1 MITSCQNM
9 VNRHRGDEGAMA
21 ERSARTGRRAS
32 LPGVIAVLV
41 VALLALFPPPLLA
54 PALERMSFLMFDN
67 FQRIE
72 PRGYQ
77 DAGVR
82 IVDIDEESIR
92 RLGQWPW
99 PRTDIARLTDAL
111 ASAGAAAIAYDVV
124 LSEPDRTSPPR
135 LAKRLVLDP
144 DARATL
150 SRLPDNDVVL
160 AHSFAR
166 APVVT
171 GFFLTHDAYGRTVQP
186 KAGFA
191 LSGNEP
197 TDLADFT
204 DAISPLPMLG
214 RAASGN
220 GFVSIGTD
228 SDAIVRRAPLIARNG
243 NAIVPS
249 LSLDALRV
257 AQGAGSVTIKTG
269 DGSGEIG
276 GGGEMV
282 SLKVGQFEVP
292 TTRSGDLW
300 MRYTA
305 PVRSRIIPA
314 WKILSGGLS
323 ADELRREAEGRII
336 FVGAGA
342 IGLRD
347 LVSTPLQDRELGVM
361 VHAQAAEQMI
371 LGDFLVRP
379 DWAPGLEIALLLILG
394 IGIAV
399 LLPKIG
405 ALKGALAGAS
415 AILLTGAGSWYA
427 YTAHHFLLDPTWPA
441 VAVAAA
447 YLVQTILTFYREER
461 QRAYIHH
468 AFDRYL
474 SPELVKR
481 IADDPAL
488 LELGGVERDMSVL
501 FADIRSF
508 SRISEKLAPSEVISF
523 LVRFLTPMTDLLLGH
538 KATID
543 KYIGDAILAFWN
555 APLDDPDHHRNAARA
570 ALDMQRRLVNLN
582 DEMMARGDGTWPG
595 EVKIGIGLN
604 SGPCCVGNI
613 GSERRLSY
621 SLIGDPVN
629 LASRLESLSKYY
641 GVPILMGDA
650 LARHLG
656 EFAIL
661 PIDRVRVVG
670 RDHAETVHVLLGDE
684 ALRASP
690 QFKTFEQAHQAMLAA
705 YFAQDWPKAGALND
719 LREQQAAGFGLTKLV
734 MLYRDRIAAFAADPP
749 PAGWDGVFEASSK

>member
-1 MITSCQNM
+1 MIES
-9 VNRHRGDEGAMA
+9 R
-21 ERSARTGRRAS
+21 ARTDRRAA
-32 LPGVIAVLV
+32 LPGVVAVLL
-41 VALLALFPPPLLA
+41 VALLALFPPPMLA
-54 PALERMSFLMFDN
+54 PALERMSFLLFDS

-72 PRGYQ
+72 PRPYE

-82 IVDIDEESIR
+82 VVDIDEETIR

-99 PRTDIARLTDAL
+99 PRTDIATLTDRL
-111 ASAGAAAIAYDVV
+111 ADAGAAAIAFDVV

-135 LAKRLVLDP
+135 LAKRLALDP
-144 DARATL
+144 AARATL
-150 SRLPDNDVVL
+150 AGLPDNDLLL
-160 AHSFAR
+160 ARSFAK

-171 GFFLTHDAYGRTVQP
+171 GFFLTHDAYRRTIRP

-191 LSGNEP
+191 LSGNAP
-197 TDLADFT
+197 TRLASFS
-204 DAISPLPMLG
+204 DAIPPLPALE
-214 RAASGN
+214 AAATGN
-220 GFVSIGTD
+220 GFVSIATD
-228 SDAIVRRAPLIARNG
+228 SDAIVRRAPLIALNG
-243 NAIVPS
+243 AAIVPS

-257 AQGAGSVTIKTG
+257 AQGAGSVIVKTN

-276 GGGEMV
+276 GGGDMV

-292 TTRSGDLW
+292 TTPSGDLW

-305 PVRSRIIPA
+305 PVPTRVIPA
-314 WKILSGGLS
+314 WKILSG
-323 ADELRREAEGRII
+323 ELANQELIDAVNGRII

-371 LGDFLVRP
+371 LGHFLVRP
-379 DWAPGLEIALLLILG
+379 DWAPGLEIALSLLLG

-405 ALKGALAGAS
+405 ALKGALVGGG

-441 VAVAAA
+441 MAVAAA

-508 SRISEKLAPSEVISF
+508 SRISEKLAPNEVITF
-523 LVRFLTPMTDLLLGH
+523 LVRFLTPMTDLLLGY

-543 KYIGDAILAFWN
+543 KYIGDAVLAFWN
-555 APLDDPDHHRNAARA
+555 APLDDPDHHTNAARA
-570 ALDMQRRLVNLN
+570 ALAMQVRLAALN
-582 DEMMARGDGTWPG
+582 DEMIGRGDGTWPG
-595 EVKIGIGLN
+595 EVKIGIGVN

-613 GSERRLSY
+613 GSQRRLAY

-629 LASRLESLSKYY
+629 LASRLEGLSKYY
-641 GVPILMGDA
+641 GVSILMGDN
-650 LARHLG
+650 LARNLKD
-656 EFAIL
+656 FAIL

-670 RDHAETVHVLLGDE
+670 RDAAETVHVLLGDE
-684 ALRASP
+684 DVHASP
-690 QFKTFEQAHQAMLAA
+690 GFSTFAKAHLAVLDA
-705 YFAQDWPKAGALND
+705 YFAQNWATAAELND
-719 LREQQAAGFGLTKLV
+719 LNEQQAAGFGMTKLN
-734 MLYRDRIAAFAADPP
+734 MLYRDRIAAFAASPP
-749 PAGWDGVFEASSK
+749 PPGWDGVFEASSK

>member
-1 MITSCQNM
+1 M
-9 VNRHRGDEGAMA
+9 V
-21 ERSARTGRRAS
+21 ERSARTDRRAS
-32 LPGVIAVLV
+32 LPGVIAVLL
-41 VALLALFPPPLLA
+41 VALLALFPPPFLA
-54 PALERMSFLMFDN
+54 PALQRMSFAMFDG
-67 FQRIE
+67 FQRFE
-72 PRGYQ
+72 PRPYE

-82 IVDIDEESIR
+82 VVDIDEETIR

-99 PRTDIARLTDAL
+99 PRTDLATLTDKL
-111 ASAGAAAIAYDVV
+111 AQAGAAAIAFDVV
-124 LSEPDRTSPPR
+124 LSEPDRTSPPT
-135 LAKRLVLDP
+135 LAKRLTLDAE
-144 DARATL
+144 ARATL
-150 SRLPDNDVVL
+150 ERLPDNDQLL
-160 AHSFAR
+160 AKSFAS

-171 GFFLTHDAYGRTVQP
+171 GFFLTHDPYRRTVTP

-197 TDLADFT
+197 TRLAQFS
-204 DAISPLPMLG
+204 DAIPPLPALG
-214 RAASGN
+214 AAALGN
-220 GFVSIGTD
+220 GFVSIATD

-243 NAIVPS
+243 SVIVPS

-257 AQGAGSVTIKTG
+257 AQGAGSVIVKTG

-276 GGGEMV
+276 GSGDVV

-305 PVRSRIIPA
+305 PVPGRVIPA
-314 WKILSGGLS
+314 WKILTGALS
-323 ADELRREAEGRII
+323 PEQLRREVEGRIL

-371 LGDFLVRP
+371 LGHFLVRP

-394 IGIAV
+394 IGLAV

-405 ALKGALAGAS
+405 ALKGAIVGAS

-441 VAVAAA
+441 LSVATA

-474 SPELVKR
+474 SPELVRR

-508 SRISEKLAPSEVISF
+508 SRISEKLAPNEVISF
-523 LVRFLTPMTDLLLGH
+523 LVRFLTPMTDLLLGY

-555 APLDDPDHHRNAARA
+555 APLDDPDHHINAARA
-570 ALDMQRRLVNLN
+570 ALAMQQRLTALN
-582 DEMMARGDGTWPG
+582 QEMIGRGDGTWPG

-629 LASRLESLSKYY
+629 VASRLESLSKYY
-641 GVPILMGDA
+641 GVSILMGNG
-650 LARHLG
+650 LAKHLG
-656 EFAIL
+656 GFATL

-670 RDHAETVHVLLGDE
+670 RDAAETVHVLLGDE
-684 ALRASP
+684 TVRGSSEFQAFAKNHRAALD
-690 QFKTFEQAHQAMLAA
+690 A
-705 YFAQDWPKAGALND
+705 YFAQDWATAAELND
-719 LREQQAAGFGLTKLV
+719 LNEQLAAGFGMTKLV
-734 MLYRDRIAAFAADPP
+734 MLYRERIADFAASPP
-749 PAGWDGVFEASSK
+749 PTGWDGVFAASSK

>member
-1 MITSCQNM
+1 
-9 VNRHRGDEGAMA
+9 MA
-21 ERSARTGRRAS
+21 EGTTRIGRRAS
-32 LPGVIAVLV
+32 LPGVVAVLL

-54 PALERMSFLMFDN
+54 PALERMSFLLFDN

-72 PRGYQ
+72 PRPYE

-82 IVDIDEESIR
+82 VVDIDEETIR
-92 RLGQWPW
+92 LLGQWPW
-99 PRTDIARLTDAL
+99 PRTDIALLTDRLTE
-111 ASAGAAAIAYDVV
+111 AGAAAIAYDIV

-135 LAKRLVLDP
+135 LAKRLALDP
-144 DARATL
+144 AARATL
-150 SRLPDNDVVL
+150 ARLPDNDVVL
-160 AHSFAR
+160 AESFAK
-166 APVVT
+166 APVIT
-171 GFFLTHDAYGRTVQP
+171 GFFLTHDAYKRTVKP

-191 LSGNEP
+191 LSGTEP
-197 TDLADFT
+197 TRLASFS
-204 DAISPLPMLG
+204 DAVPPLPG
-214 RAASGN
+214 IEAAASGN
-220 GFVSIGTD
+220 GFVSIPTD

-243 NAIVPS
+243 AAIVPS

-257 AQGAGSVTIKTG
+257 AQGAGAVIVKTG

-276 GGGEMV
+276 GGGDMV

-305 PVRSRIIPA
+305 PVPGRTIPA
-314 WKILSGGLS
+314 WKILSGALGP
-323 ADELRREAEGRII
+323 EQLRGEVEGRII

-371 LGDFLVRP
+371 LGHFLVRP
-379 DWAPGLEIALLLILG
+379 DWAPGLEIALLLVLG

-405 ALKGALAGAS
+405 ALKGALVGAGAI
-415 AILLTGAGSWYA
+415 ALTGAGSWYA
-427 YTAHHFLLDPTWPA
+427 YSAHNFLLDPTWPA
-441 VAVAAA
+441 MGVATA

-501 FADIRSF
+501 FADIRGF
-508 SRISEKLAPSEVISF
+508 SRIAEKLAPSEVIGF
-523 LVRFLTPMTDLLLGH
+523 MVKFLTPMTDLLLGY

-555 APLDDPDHHRNAARA
+555 APLDDPDHHVNAARA
-570 ALDMQRRLVNLN
+570 ALAMQQRLADLN
-582 DEMMARGDGTWPG
+582 AEMIARGDGTWPG

-641 GVPILMGDA
+641 GVPILMGDN
-650 LARHLG
+650 LAQHLSG
-656 EFAIL
+656 FAVL
-661 PIDRVRVVG
+661 PVDRVRVVG
-670 RDHAETVHVLLGDE
+670 RAKGETVHVLLGDE
-684 ALRASP
+684 TMRDSAEFAS
-690 QFKTFEQAHQAMLAA
+690 FAAAHRAMLDA
-705 YFAQDWPKAGALND
+705 YFGQDWDQAAEINN
-719 LREQQAAGFGLTKLV
+719 RNEQQATRFGLAKLV
-734 MLYRDRIAAFAADPP
+734 MLYRDRIITFAENPP
-749 PAGWDGVFEASSK
+749 PDGWDGVYEPSSK

>member
-1 MITSCQNM
+1 M
-9 VNRHRGDEGAMA
+9 VEGT
-21 ERSARTGRRAS
+21 ARTGRRAS
-32 LPGVIAVLV
+32 LPGVIAVLL

-54 PALERMSFLMFDN
+54 PALERMSFLLFDN
-67 FQRIE
+67 FQRAE
-72 PRGYQ
+72 PRPYE

-82 IVDIDEESIR
+82 VVDIDEETIR

-99 PRTDIARLTDAL
+99 PRTDIALLTDRLTE
-111 ASAGAAAIAYDVV
+111 AGAAAIAYDIV

-135 LAKRLVLDP
+135 LAKRLALDP
-144 DARATL
+144 AARATL
-150 SRLPDNDVVL
+150 AGLPDNDVLL
-160 AHSFAR
+160 AESFAK

-171 GFFLTHDAYGRTVQP
+171 GFFLTHDAYRRTVQP

-191 LSGNEP
+191 LSGTEP
-197 TDLADFT
+197 TRLASFS
-204 DAISPLPMLG
+204 DAIAPLPGLE
-214 RAASGN
+214 AAARGN
-220 GFVSIGTD
+220 GFVSIATD

-243 NAIVPS
+243 AAIVPS
-249 LSLDALRV
+249 LSLEALRV
-257 AQGAGSVTIKTG
+257 AHGAGAVIIKTG

-276 GGGEMV
+276 GGGDVV
-282 SLKVGQFEVP
+282 SIKVGQFEVP

-305 PVRSRIIPA
+305 PVPGRTIPA
-314 WKILSGGLS
+314 WRILSGALGP
-323 ADELRREAEGRII
+323 EQLRSEVEGRII

-347 LVSTPLQDRELGVM
+347 LVSTPLRDRELGVM

-371 LGDFLVRP
+371 LGHFLVRP
-379 DWAPGLEIALLLILG
+379 DWAPGLEIALMLALG

-405 ALKGALAGAS
+405 ALKGAVVGAGA
-415 AILLTGAGSWYA
+415 IGLTGAGSWYA

-441 VAVAAA
+441 MGVATV

-488 LELGGVERDMSVL
+488 LELGGVEREMSVL
-501 FADIRSF
+501 FADIRGF
-508 SRISEKLAPSEVISF
+508 SRIAEKLAPSEVIAF
-523 LVRFLTPMTDLLLGH
+523 MVKFLTPMTDLLLGY

-543 KYIGDAILAFWN
+543 KYIGDAVLAFWN
-555 APLDDPDHHRNAARA
+555 APLDDPDHHVNAARA
-570 ALDMQRRLVNLN
+570 ALAMQVRLSELN
-582 DEMMARGDGTWPG
+582 TEMIARGDGTWPG

-629 LASRLESLSKYY
+629 LASRLESLSKFY
-641 GVPILMGDA
+641 GVPILMGDN
-650 LARHLG
+650 LAQHLG
-656 EFAIL
+656 DFAVL

-670 RDHAETVHVLLGDE
+670 RAKSETVHVLLGDE
-684 ALRASP
+684 TVRKSPEFAALAA
-690 QFKTFEQAHQAMLAA
+690 AHLAMLEA
-705 YFAQDWPKAGALND
+705 YFGQKWDKAAEIND
-719 LREQQAAGFGLTKLV
+719 RNEQQATGFGLAKLV
-734 MLYRDRIAAFAADPP
+734 MLYRDRIIAFAATPP
-749 PAGWDGVFEASSK
+749 PDGWDGVYEASSK

>member
-1 MITSCQNM
+1 
-9 VNRHRGDEGAMA
+9 MA
-21 ERSARTGRRAS
+21 ESRARSSRRAS
-32 LPGVIAVLV
+32 LPGVIAVLLV
-41 VALLALFPPPLLA
+41 VLLALFPPPLLA

-67 FQRIE
+67 FQRAE
-72 PRGYQ
+72 PRPYQ

-82 IVDIDEESIR
+82 VVDIDEETIR

-99 PRTDIARLTDAL
+99 PRTDIALLTDRLAEAG
-111 ASAGAAAIAYDVV
+111 ASAIAFDIV

-135 LAKRLVLDP
+135 LAKRLALDP
-144 DARATL
+144 TARAAL
-150 SRLPDNDVVL
+150 AALPDNDAVL
-160 AHSFAR
+160 ATSFAN

-171 GFFLTHDAYGRTVQP
+171 GFFLTHDPYRRTVTP

-191 LSGNEP
+191 LSGTEP
-197 TDLADFT
+197 TRLARFDN
-204 DAISPLPMLG
+204 AIAPLPVLEA
-214 RAASGN
+214 AASGN
-220 GFVSIGTD
+220 GFVSIATD

-243 NAIVPS
+243 RGIVPS

-257 AQGAGSVTIKTG
+257 AQGAGSVIVKTG

-276 GGGEMV
+276 GGGDVV

-305 PVRSRIIPA
+305 AVPARSIPA
-314 WKILSGGLS
+314 WTILSGALGP
-323 ADELRREAEGRII
+323 DQLRQQVEGRII

-347 LVSTPLQDRELGVM
+347 LVSTPLQERDLGVM

-371 LGDFLVRP
+371 LGQFLVRP
-379 DWAPGLEIALLLILG
+379 DWAPGLEIALLLLLG

-399 LLPKIG
+399 LLPRIG
-405 ALKGALAGAS
+405 ALKGALVGAA
-415 AILLTGAGSWYA
+415 AIGLTGAGSWYA
-427 YTAHHFLLDPTWPA
+427 YTAHNFLLDPTWPA
-441 VAVAAA
+441 FAVATA

-488 LELGGVERDMSVL
+488 LELGGTERDMSVL
-501 FADIRSF
+501 FADIRGF
-508 SRISEKLAPSEVISF
+508 SRIAEKLAPSEVIGF
-523 LVRFLTPMTDLLLGH
+523 MVKFLTPMTDLLLEY

-543 KYIGDAILAFWN
+543 KYIGDAVLAFWN
-555 APLDDPDHHRNAARA
+555 APLDDPDHHVNAARA
-570 ALDMQRRLVNLN
+570 ALAMQQRLADLN
-582 DEMMARGDGTWPG
+582 AEMIARGDGTWPG
-595 EVKIGIGLN
+595 EIKIGIGLN

-641 GVPILMGDA
+641 GVPILMGDN
-650 LARHLG
+650 LAQHLG
-656 EFAIL
+656 AFATIAV
-661 PIDRVRVVG
+661 DRVRVVG
-670 RDHAETVHVLLGDE
+670 RDRAETVHVLLGDE
-684 ALRASP
+684 TVRASA
-690 QFKTFEQAHQAMLAA
+690 QFAAFATAHEAMLDA
-705 YFAQDWPKAGALND
+705 YFGQDWATAGELND
-719 LREQQAAGFGLTKLV
+719 RNEQQAAKFGLTRLV
-734 MLYRDRIAAFAADPP
+734 MLYRDRIAAFAAAP
-749 PAGWDGVFEASSK
+749 PAIGWDGVYEAAAK

>member
-1 MITSCQNM
+1 MS
-9 VNRHRGDEGAMA
+9 EGT
-21 ERSARTGRRAS
+21 ARTGRRAS
-32 LPGVIAVLV
+32 LPGVVAVLL
-41 VALLALFPPPLLA
+41 VALLALFPPPLVA
-54 PALERMSFLMFDN
+54 PALERMSFLLFDN
-67 FQRIE
+67 FQRAE
-72 PRGYQ
+72 PRPYE

-82 IVDIDEESIR
+82 VVDIDEETIR

-99 PRTDIARLTDAL
+99 PRTDIALLTDRL
-111 ASAGAAAIAYDVV
+111 AEAGASAIAYDIV

-135 LAKRLVLDP
+135 LAKRLALDP
-144 DARATL
+144 AARAAL
-150 SRLPDNDVVL
+150 ARLPDNDVVL
-160 AHSFAR
+160 AQSFAK

-171 GFFLTHDAYGRTVQP
+171 GFFLTHERYNRTVQP

-191 LSGNEP
+191 LSGTEP
-197 TDLADFT
+197 SRLASFS
-204 DAISPLPMLG
+204 DAIAPLPALES
-214 RAASGN
+214 AASGN
-220 GFVSIGTD
+220 GFVSIATD

-243 NAIVPS
+243 AVIVPS

-257 AQGAGSVTIKTG
+257 AQGAGAVIVKTG

-276 GGGEMV
+276 GGGDMV

-305 PVRSRIIPA
+305 PVPGRTIPA
-314 WKILSGGLS
+314 WKILSGAIGP
-323 ADELRREAEGRII
+323 EQLRREVEGRII

-347 LVSTPLQDRELGVM
+347 LVSTPLQDRDLGVM

-371 LGDFLVRP
+371 LGHFLVRP
-379 DWAPGLEIALLLILG
+379 DWAPGLEIALLLVLG

-405 ALKGALAGAS
+405 ALKGALVGAGAI
-415 AILLTGAGSWYA
+415 ALTGAGSWYA

-441 VAVAAA
+441 MGVATA

-488 LELGGVERDMSVL
+488 LELGGTERDMSVL
-501 FADIRSF
+501 FADIRGF
-508 SRISEKLAPSEVISF
+508 SRLAEKMVPSEVIGF
-523 LVRFLTPMTDLLLGH
+523 MVKFLTPMTDLLLGY

-555 APLDDPDHHRNAARA
+555 APLDDPDHHINAARA
-570 ALDMQRRLVNLN
+570 ALTMQKRLAELN
-582 DEMMARGDGTWPG
+582 AEMIARGDGTWPG

-641 GVPILMGDA
+641 GVPILMGDN
-650 LARHLG
+650 LAQHLG
-656 EFAIL
+656 GFAQL
-661 PIDRVRVVG
+661 PVDRVRVVG
-670 RDHAETVHVLLGDE
+670 RDHAEAVHVLLGDE
-684 ALRASP
+684 AVLTAP
-690 QFKTFEQAHQAMLAA
+690 EFIAFAGAHRAMLEA
-705 YFAQDWPKAGALND
+705 YFAQDWALAATRND
-719 LREQQAAGFGLTKLV
+719 GNETAAAAFGLTKLV
-734 MLYRDRIAAFAADPP
+734 MLYRDRIAAFAVNPP
-749 PAGWDGVFEASSK
+749 PGDWDGVYEAAAK

>member
-1 MITSCQNM
+1 MS
-9 VNRHRGDEGAMA
+9 EGT
-21 ERSARTGRRAS
+21 ARTGRRVS
-32 LPGVIAVLV
+32 LPGVIAVLL
-41 VALLALFPPPLLA
+41 VALLALFPPPVLT
-54 PALERMSFLMFDN
+54 PALERMSFLLFDN
-67 FQRIE
+67 FQRVE
-72 PRGYQ
+72 PRPYE

-82 IVDIDEESIR
+82 VVDIDEETIR

-99 PRTDIARLTDAL
+99 PRTDIALLTDRL
-111 ASAGAAAIAYDVV
+111 AEAGAAAIAYDIV

-135 LAKRLVLDP
+135 LAKRLALDP
-144 DARATL
+144 AARATL
-150 SRLPDNDVVL
+150 AGLPDNDVVL
-160 AHSFAR
+160 ATSFAK
-166 APVVT
+166 APVIT
-171 GFFLTHDAYGRTVQP
+171 GFFLTHDSYKRTVTP

-191 LSGNEP
+191 LSGTEP
-197 TDLADFT
+197 SRLASFGN
-204 DAISPLPMLG
+204 AVPPLPALES
-214 RAASGN
+214 AASGN
-220 GFVSIGTD
+220 GFVSIATD

-243 NAIVPS
+243 AGIVPS

-257 AQGAGSVTIKTG
+257 AQGAGAVIVKTG

-276 GGGEMV
+276 GGGDVV

-305 PVRSRIIPA
+305 PVPGRTIPA
-314 WKILSGGLS
+314 WKILSGAIGP
-323 ADELRREAEGRII
+323 EQLRGEVEGRII

-371 LGDFLVRP
+371 LGHFLVRP
-379 DWAPGLEIALLLILG
+379 DWAPGLEIALLLVLG

-405 ALKGALAGAS
+405 ALKGALVGAG

-427 YTAHHFLLDPTWPA
+427 YSAHNFLLDPTWPA
-441 VAVAAA
+441 MGVATA

-501 FADIRSF
+501 FADIRGF
-508 SRISEKLAPSEVISF
+508 SRIAEKLAPSEVIGF
-523 LVRFLTPMTDLLLGH
+523 MVKFLTPMTDLLLGH

-555 APLDDPDHHRNAARA
+555 APLDDPDHHVNAARA
-570 ALDMQRRLVNLN
+570 ALAMQQRLADLN
-582 DEMMARGDGTWPG
+582 AEMIARGDGTWPG

-641 GVPILMGDA
+641 GVPILMGDN
-650 LARHLG
+650 LAQHLSG
-656 EFAIL
+656 FAVL
-661 PIDRVRVVG
+661 PVDRVRVVG
-670 RDHAETVHVLLGDE
+670 RATGETVHVLLGDE
-684 ALRASP
+684 TVRDSPEVVAFGKAHRAMLDAY
-690 QFKTFEQAHQAMLAA
+690 FEQDWTKAA
-705 YFAQDWPKAGALND
+705 EIND
-719 LREQQAAGFGLTKLV
+719 RNEQQATEFGLGKLV
-734 MLYRDRIAAFAADPP
+734 MLYRDRIIAFAKDPP
-749 PAGWDGVFEASSK
+749 PGDWDGVYEPSSK

>member
-1 MITSCQNM
+1 M
-9 VNRHRGDEGAMA
+9 V
-21 ERSARTGRRAS
+21 ERTARIGRRAS
-32 LPGVIAVLV
+32 LPGVIAVLL

-54 PALERMSFLMFDN
+54 PALERMSFLLFDN
-67 FQRIE
+67 FQRVE
-72 PRGYQ
+72 PRPYE

-82 IVDIDEESIR
+82 VVDIDEETIR

-99 PRTDIARLTDAL
+99 PRTDIAVMTDRLAE
-111 ASAGAAAIAYDVV
+111 AGAAAIAYDIV

-135 LAKRLVLDP
+135 LAKRLALDP
-144 DARATL
+144 AARATL
-150 SRLPDNDVVL
+150 ARLPDNDVIL
-160 AHSFAR
+160 AQSFAR
-166 APVVT
+166 APVVI
-171 GFFLTHDAYGRTVQP
+171 GFFLTHDAYRRTVEP

-191 LSGNEP
+191 LSGTEP
-197 TDLADFT
+197 DRLASFS
-204 DAISPLPMLG
+204 DAIAPLPGL
-214 RAASGN
+214 AAAARGN
-220 GFVSIGTD
+220 GFVSIPTD

-243 NAIVPS
+243 AILLPS
-249 LSLDALRV
+249 LSLEALRL
-257 AQGAGSVTIKTG
+257 AQGAGAVIVKTG

-276 GGGEMV
+276 GGGDMV

-292 TTRSGDLW
+292 TTRTGDLW

-305 PVRSRIIPA
+305 PVPERTIPA
-314 WKILSGGLS
+314 WKILSGAIG
-323 ADELRREAEGRII
+323 ADRLRSEVEGRIV

-371 LGDFLVRP
+371 LGHFLVRP
-379 DWAPGLEIALLLILG
+379 DWAPGLEVALLLALG
-394 IGIAV
+394 IGISV

-405 ALKGALAGAS
+405 ALKGVVAGTG

-427 YTAHHFLLDPTWPA
+427 YSAHHFLLDPTWPA
-441 VAVAAA
+441 MGVVTA
-447 YLVQTILTFYREER
+447 YLVQTTLTFYREER

-508 SRISEKLAPSEVISF
+508 SRIAEKLAPSEVIAF
-523 LVRFLTPMTDLLLGH
+523 LVKFLTPMTDLLLGT

-543 KYIGDAILAFWN
+543 KYIGDAVLAFWN
-555 APLDDPDHHRNAARA
+555 APLDDPDHHVNAARA
-570 ALDMQRRLVNLN
+570 ALAMQRRLAELN
-582 DEMMARGDGTWPG
+582 AEMISLGDGTWPG

-641 GVPILMGDA
+641 GVPILMGDN
-650 LARHLG
+650 LAQHLG
-656 EFAIL
+656 EFAVL
-661 PIDRVRVVG
+661 PVDRVRVVG
-670 RDHAETVHVLLGDE
+670 RAKGETVHVLLGDDAVRE
-684 ALRASP
+684 APDFVAFSG
-690 QFKTFEQAHQAMLAA
+690 AHRAMLDA
-705 YFAQDWPKAGALND
+705 YFAQSWARAAEIND
-719 LREQQAAGFGLTKLV
+719 RNEQQATTFGLAKLV
-734 MLYRDRIAAFAADPP
+734 MLYRDRIIAFAAKPP
-749 PAGWDGVFEASSK
+749 PADWDGVFDASSK

>member
-1 MITSCQNM
+1 M
-9 VNRHRGDEGAMA
+9 V
-21 ERSARTGRRAS
+21 ERSARNDRRAA
-32 LPGVIAVLV
+32 LPGIVAVVL

-72 PRGYQ
+72 PRPYE

-82 IVDIDEESIR
+82 VVDIDEETIR

-99 PRTDIARLTDAL
+99 PRTDIAALTDRLTD
-111 ASAGAAAIAYDVV
+111 AGAAAIAFDVV

-135 LAKRLVLDP
+135 LAKRLALDP
-144 DARATL
+144 EARATL
-150 SRLPDNDVVL
+150 ARLPDNDVVL
-160 AHSFAR
+160 AGSFAR
-166 APVVT
+166 APVIT
-171 GFFLTHDAYGRTVQP
+171 GFFLTHDSYRRTVQP

-197 TDLADFT
+197 THLAAFS
-204 DAISPLPMLG
+204 DAILPLPGLE
-214 RAASGN
+214 AAARGN
-220 GFVSIGTD
+220 GFVSIATD

-243 NAIVPS
+243 ATIVPS

-257 AQGAGSVTIKTG
+257 AQGAGSVIVKTG

-276 GGGEMV
+276 GAGDVV

-300 MRYTA
+300 IRYTA
-305 PVRSRIIPA
+305 PVPARIIPA
-314 WKILSGGLS
+314 WKILTGALNP
-323 ADELRREAEGRII
+323 DQLRGEVEGRII

-371 LGDFLVRP
+371 LGHFLVRP
-379 DWAPGLEIALLLILG
+379 DWAPGLEVALSLILG

-399 LLPKIG
+399 LLPRIG
-405 ALKGALAGAS
+405 ALKGAVVGAS
-415 AILLTGAGSWYA
+415 AIALTGAGSWYA
-427 YTAHHFLLDPTWPA
+427 YSEHQFLLDPTWPA
-441 VAVAAA
+441 MAVATA

-481 IADDPAL
+481 IANDPAL

-508 SRISEKLAPSEVISF
+508 SRISEKLAPNEVIAF
-523 LVRFLTPMTDLLLGH
+523 LVRFLTPMTDLLLGF

-555 APLDDPDHHRNAARA
+555 APLDDPDHHVNAARA
-570 ALDMQRRLVNLN
+570 ALAMQQRLAALNL
-582 DEMMARGDGTWPG
+582 EMMARGDGTWPG

-629 LASRLESLSKYY
+629 LASRLEGLSKYY
-641 GVPILMGDA
+641 GVSILVGDR

-656 EFAIL
+656 EFAL
-661 PIDRVRVVG
+661 LAIDRVRVVG
-670 RDHAETVHVLLGDE
+670 RDGAETVHVLLGDE
-684 ALRASP
+684 SVRATP
-690 QFKTFEQAHQAMLAA
+690 AFTAFAAAHGQAIDA
-705 YFAQDWPKAGALND
+705 YFAQDWGRAAELND
-719 LREQQAAGFGLTKLV
+719 SNEQQAAQFGMTKLV

-749 PAGWDGVFEASSK
+749 PAEWDGVFEAGSK

>member
-1 MITSCQNM
+1 M
-9 VNRHRGDEGAMA
+9 VEGT
-21 ERSARTGRRAS
+21 ARTGRRAS
-32 LPGVIAVLV
+32 LPGVVAVLLV
-41 VALLALFPPPLLA
+41 TLLALFPPPILA
-54 PALERMSFLMFDN
+54 PALERMSFLFFDN

-72 PRGYQ
+72 PRPYE

-82 IVDIDEESIR
+82 VVDIDEETIR

-99 PRTDIARLTDAL
+99 PRTDIALLTDRL
-111 ASAGAAAIAYDVV
+111 AEAGAAAIAYDIV

-135 LAKRLVLDP
+135 LAKRLALDP
-144 DARATL
+144 AARAML
-150 SRLPDNDVVL
+150 ARLPDNDVVL
-160 AHSFAR
+160 AESFAK

-191 LSGNEP
+191 LSGTEP
-197 TDLADFT
+197 TRLASFGN
-204 DAISPLPMLG
+204 AITPLPG
-214 RAASGN
+214 IEAAARGN
-220 GFVSIGTD
+220 GFVSIATD

-243 NAIVPS
+243 AAMVPS

-257 AQGAGSVTIKTG
+257 AQGAGAVIVKTG

-276 GGGEMV
+276 GGGEVV
-282 SLKVGQFEVP
+282 SVKVGQFEVP
-292 TTRSGDLW
+292 TTRSGELW

-305 PVRSRIIPA
+305 PVPGRTIPA
-314 WKILSGGLS
+314 WKILAGAIGP
-323 ADELRREAEGRII
+323 EQLRAEVEGRVI

-371 LGDFLVRP
+371 LGHFLVRP
-379 DWAPGLEIALLLILG
+379 DWAPGLEIALLLALG

-399 LLPKIG
+399 LLPQIG
-405 ALKGALAGAS
+405 ALKGAVVGAGA
-415 AILLTGAGSWYA
+415 IGLTGAGSWYA

-441 VAVAAA
+441 MGVATA

-488 LELGGVERDMSVL
+488 LDLGGVERDMSVL
-501 FADIRSF
+501 FADIRGF
-508 SRISEKLAPSEVISF
+508 SRIAEKLAPSEVIGF
-523 LVRFLTPMTDLLLGH
+523 MVKFLTPMTDLLLGYN
-538 KATID
+538 ATID
-543 KYIGDAILAFWN
+543 KYIGDAVLAFWN
-555 APLDDPDHHRNAARA
+555 APLDDPDHHVNAARA
-570 ALDMQRRLVNLN
+570 ALAMQQRLADLN
-582 DEMMARGDGTWPG
+582 AEMISRGDGTWPG
-595 EVKIGIGLN
+595 EVKIGVGLN
-604 SGPCCVGNI
+604 SGLCCVGNI

-641 GVPILMGDA
+641 GVPILIGDN
-650 LARHLG
+650 LAQHLSG
-656 EFAIL
+656 FAVL

-670 RDHAETVHVLLGDE
+670 RAKGETVHVLLGDE
-684 ALRASP
+684 TLCA
-690 QFKTFEQAHQAMLAA
+690 TNEFEAFAAAHRLMLDA
-705 YFAQDWPKAGALND
+705 YFGHLWDKAAELND
-719 LREQQAAGFGLTKLV
+719 RNEQVATRFGLAKLV
-734 MLYRDRIAAFAADPP
+734 MLYRDRIIAFAATPP
-749 PAGWDGVFEASSK
+749 PEGWDGVFEPSSK

>member
-1 MITSCQNM
+1 M
-9 VNRHRGDEGAMA
+9 VEGTG
-21 ERSARTGRRAS
+21 RTGRRAS
-32 LPGVIAVLV
+32 LPGVIAVLL

-54 PALERMSFLMFDN
+54 PALERMSFLLFDN
-67 FQRIE
+67 FQRAE
-72 PRGYQ
+72 PRPYE

-82 IVDIDEESIR
+82 VVDIDEETIR

-99 PRTDIARLTDAL
+99 PRTDIALLTDRLTE
-111 ASAGAAAIAYDVV
+111 AGAAAIAYDIV

-135 LAKRLVLDP
+135 LAKRLALDP
-144 DARATL
+144 AARATL
-150 SRLPDNDVVL
+150 AGLPDNDVLL
-160 AHSFAR
+160 AESFAK
-166 APVVT
+166 APVIT
-171 GFFLTHDAYGRTVQP
+171 GFFLTHDAYRRTVQP

-191 LSGNEP
+191 LSGTEP
-197 TDLADFT
+197 TRLASFS
-204 DAISPLPMLG
+204 DAIAPLPGLE
-214 RAASGN
+214 AAARGN
-220 GFVSIGTD
+220 GFVSIATD

-243 NAIVPS
+243 AAIVPS
-249 LSLDALRV
+249 LSLEALRV
-257 AQGAGSVTIKTG
+257 AQGAGAVIIKTG

-276 GGGEMV
+276 GGGDVV
-282 SLKVGQFEVP
+282 SIKVGQFEVP

-305 PVRSRIIPA
+305 PVPGRTIPA
-314 WKILSGGLS
+314 WRILSGALGP
-323 ADELRREAEGRII
+323 EQLRREVEGRII

-371 LGDFLVRP
+371 LGHFLVRP
-379 DWAPGLEIALLLILG
+379 DWAPGLEIALLLALG

-405 ALKGALAGAS
+405 ALKGAVVGAGA
-415 AILLTGAGSWYA
+415 IGLTGAGSWYA

-441 VAVAAA
+441 MGVATV

-501 FADIRSF
+501 FADIRGF
-508 SRISEKLAPSEVISF
+508 SRIAEKLAPSEVIAF
-523 LVRFLTPMTDLLLGH
+523 MVKFLTPMTDLLLGY

-543 KYIGDAILAFWN
+543 KYIGDAVLAFWN
-555 APLDDPDHHRNAARA
+555 APLDDPDHHVNAARA
-570 ALDMQRRLVNLN
+570 ALAMQLRLSELN
-582 DEMMARGDGTWPG
+582 TEMIARGDGTWPG

-629 LASRLESLSKYY
+629 LASRLESLSKFY
-641 GVPILMGDA
+641 GVPILMGDN
-650 LARHLG
+650 LAQHLG
-656 EFAIL
+656 DFAVL

-670 RDHAETVHVLLGDE
+670 RAKSETVHVLLGDE
-684 ALRASP
+684 TVRESP
-690 QFKTFEQAHQAMLAA
+690 EFGAFAAAHLAMLEAYCGQKWDKAA
-705 YFAQDWPKAGALND
+705 EIND
-719 LREQQAAGFGLTKLV
+719 RNEQQATGFGLAKLV
-734 MLYRDRIAAFAADPP
+734 MLYRDRIIAFAATPP
-749 PAGWDGVFEASSK
+749 PDGWDGVYEASSK

>member
-1 MITSCQNM
+1 
-9 VNRHRGDEGAMA
+9 MA
-21 ERSARTGRRAS
+21 GSSARTDRHAA
-32 LPGVIAVLV
+32 LPGVIAVVLI
-41 VALLALFPPPLLA
+41 ALLALFPPPLVA
-54 PALERMSFLMFDN
+54 PAVERLSFAMFDA

-72 PRGYQ
+72 PRPYQ

-82 IVDIDEESIR
+82 VVDIDEETIR

-99 PRTDIARLTDAL
+99 PRTDIAALTDRLTE
-111 ASAGAAAIAYDVV
+111 AGAAAIAYDVV

-135 LAKRLVLDP
+135 LAKRLALDP
-144 DARATL
+144 EARATL
-150 SRLPDNDVVL
+150 ARLPDNDELL
-160 AHSFAR
+160 AKSFTG

-171 GFFLTHDAYGRTVQP
+171 GFFLTHDAYHRTVQP

-197 TDLADFT
+197 DHLAAFS
-204 DAISPLPMLG
+204 DAIPPLPGLE
-214 RAASGN
+214 AAAKGN
-220 GFVSIGTD
+220 GFVSIATD

-243 NAIVPS
+243 TAIVPS
-249 LSLDALRV
+249 LSLEALRV
-257 AQGAGSVTIKTG
+257 AQGAGSVIVKTG

-276 GGGEMV
+276 GGGDLV

-305 PVRSRIIPA
+305 PVPSRVIPA
-314 WKILSGGLS
+314 WKILAGALS
-323 ADELRREAEGRII
+323 SEQLRSEVEGRII

-347 LVSTPLQDRELGVM
+347 LVATPLQDRELGVM

-371 LGDFLVRP
+371 LGHFLVRP
-379 DWAPGLEIALLLILG
+379 DWAPGLELVLLLILG

-399 LLPKIG
+399 LLPRIG
-405 ALKGALAGAS
+405 AVKGAIVGAM
-415 AILLTGAGSWYA
+415 AILLTGMGSWYA
-427 YTAHHFLLDPTWPA
+427 YTNHHFLLDPTWPA
-441 VAVAAA
+441 IGVATA
-447 YLVQTILTFYREER
+447 YLVQTILTFYREEK

-488 LELGGVERDMSVL
+488 LELGGTERDMSIL

-508 SRISEKLAPSEVISF
+508 SRISEKLAPNEVIAF
-523 LVRFLTPMTDLLLGH
+523 LVRFLTPMTDLLLGY

-555 APLDDPDHHRNAARA
+555 APLDDPDHRVNAARA
-570 ALDMQRRLVNLN
+570 ALAMQVRLKALN
-582 DEMMARGDGTWPG
+582 KEMEARGDGTWPG

-604 SGPCCVGNI
+604 SGLCCVGNI

-629 LASRLESLSKYY
+629 LASRLEGMSKYY
-641 GVPILMGDA
+641 GVPILMADA
-650 LARHLG
+650 LAQHLG
-656 EFAIL
+656 EFASL

-670 RDHAETVHVLLGDE
+670 RDAVETVHVLLGE
-684 ALRASP
+684 VALRASSD
-690 QFKTFEQAHQAMLAA
+690 FVALEKAHHAVMQA
-705 YFAQDWPKAGALND
+705 YFAKKWALAADLND
-719 LREQQAAGFGLTKLV
+719 ANEQAATAFGLGKLN
-734 MLYRDRIAAFAADPP
+734 MLYRERIAAFAASPP
-749 PAGWDGVFEASSK
+749 PPEWDGVYEASSK

>member
-1 MITSCQNM
+1 M
-9 VNRHRGDEGAMA
+9 VGRT
-21 ERSARTGRRAS
+21 ARTNRRAS
-32 LPGVIAVLV
+32 LPGIVAVLV
-41 VALLALFPPPLLA
+41 IALFALLPPPLLA
-54 PALERMSFLMFDN
+54 PALERMSFLLFDN

-72 PRGYQ
+72 PRPYE

-82 IVDIDEESIR
+82 VVDIDEETIR

-99 PRTDIARLTDAL
+99 PRTDIAALTDRLTQ
-111 ASAGAAAIAYDVV
+111 AGAAAIAFDIV

-135 LAKRLVLDP
+135 LAQRLALDAA
-144 DARATL
+144 ARATL
-150 SRLPDNDVVL
+150 ARLPDNDAVL
-160 AHSFAR
+160 AHSFTS

-171 GFFLTHDAYGRTVQP
+171 GFFLTHDQYRRTVQP

-191 LSGNEP
+191 LSGNAP
-197 TDLADFT
+197 TQLASFS
-204 DAISPLPMLG
+204 DAIPPLPAL
-214 RAASGN
+214 AAAAKGN
-220 GFVSIGTD
+220 GFVSIATD

-243 NAIVPS
+243 EAIVPS
-249 LSLDALRV
+249 LSLEALRV
-257 AQGAGSVTIKTG
+257 AQGAGSVNVKTG
-269 DGSGEIG
+269 DGSGELG
-276 GGGEMV
+276 GGGDVV

-305 PVRSRIIPA
+305 PVPARTIPA
-314 WKILSGGLS
+314 WKILTGAFGPDQL
-323 ADELRREAEGRII
+323 REAVEGRII

-371 LGDFLVRP
+371 LGHFLVRP
-379 DWAPGLEIALLLILG
+379 DWAPGLEIALLLVLG
-394 IGIAV
+394 VGIAV
-399 LLPKIG
+399 LLPRIG
-405 ALKGALAGAS
+405 ALKGAVVGAG

-441 VAVAAA
+441 MGVATA

-508 SRISEKLAPSEVISF
+508 SRISEKLAPNEVIDF
-523 LVRFLTPMTDLLLGH
+523 LVRFLTPMTDLLLGY

-543 KYIGDAILAFWN
+543 KYIGDAVLAFWN
-555 APLDDPDHHRNAARA
+555 APLDDPDHHANAARA
-570 ALDMQRRLVNLN
+570 ALAMQVRLTALN
-582 DEMMARGDGTWPG
+582 TEMIARGDGTWPG

-629 LASRLESLSKYY
+629 LASRLEGLSKYY
-641 GVPILMGDA
+641 GVSILMGDN
-650 LARHLG
+650 LARHLDG
-656 EFAIL
+656 FATL

-670 RDHAETVHVLLGDE
+670 RDGAETVHVLLGDE
-684 ALRASP
+684 AV
-690 QFKTFEQAHQAMLAA
+690 HQSAAFADFAVKHMAMLEA
-705 YFAQDWPKAGALND
+705 YFAQDWTTAAELND
-719 LREQQAAGFGLTKLV
+719 GNEQAAAGFGMTKLV
-734 MLYRDRIAAFAADPP
+734 MLYRDRTAAFAASPP
-749 PAGWDGVFEASSK
+749 PPGWDGVFEASSK

>member
-1 MITSCQNM
+1 M
-9 VNRHRGDEGAMA
+9 V
-21 ERSARTGRRAS
+21 ERTARMSRRAS
-32 LPGVIAVLV
+32 LPGVVAVLLI
-41 VALLALFPPPLLA
+41 ALLALFPPPLLT
-54 PALERMSFLMFDN
+54 PALERMSFLLFDN

-72 PRGYQ
+72 PRPYE

-82 IVDIDEESIR
+82 VVDIDEETIR
-92 RLGQWPW
+92 RFGQWPW
-99 PRTDIARLTDAL
+99 PRTDIALLTDRL
-111 ASAGAAAIAYDVV
+111 AEAGAAAIAYDIV

-135 LAKRLVLDP
+135 LAKRLALDAQ
-144 DARATL
+144 ARATL
-150 SRLPDNDVVL
+150 ARLPDNDVVL
-160 AHSFAR
+160 AQSFDN
-166 APVVT
+166 APVIT
-171 GFFLTHDAYGRTVQP
+171 GFFLTHDAYRRTVQP

-191 LSGNEP
+191 LSGTEP
-197 TDLADFT
+197 TRLVSFSN
-204 DAISPLPMLG
+204 AIAPLPGLAA
-214 RAASGN
+214 AASGN
-220 GFVSIGTD
+220 GFVSIATD

-243 NAIVPS
+243 GGIVPS

-257 AQGAGSVTIKTG
+257 AQGAGAVIVKTS

-276 GGGEMV
+276 GGGDMV
-282 SLKVGQFEVP
+282 SIKVGQFEVP

-300 MRYTA
+300 MHYTA
-305 PVRSRIIPA
+305 LAPERTIPA
-314 WKILSGGLS
+314 WKILSGALGP
-323 ADELRREAEGRII
+323 DRLRGAVEGRII

-371 LGDFLVRP
+371 LGHFLVRP
-379 DWAPGLEIALLLILG
+379 DWAPGLEVALLLLLG

-405 ALKGALAGAS
+405 ALKGALVGAGA
-415 AILLTGAGSWYA
+415 IVLTAGGSWYA
-427 YTAHHFLLDPTWPA
+427 YSAHHFLLDPTWPA
-441 VAVAAA
+441 MGVTTA

-488 LELGGVERDMSVL
+488 LELGGVEREMSVL

-508 SRISEKLAPSEVISF
+508 SRMAEKLAPSEVIAF
-523 LVRFLTPMTDLLLGH
+523 LVKFLTPMTDLLLGH

-543 KYIGDAILAFWN
+543 KYIGDAVLAFWN
-555 APLDDPDHHRNAARA
+555 APLDDPDHHVNAARA
-570 ALDMQRRLVNLN
+570 ALAMQARLANLN
-582 DEMMARGDGTWPG
+582 TEMIARGDGTWPG

-641 GVPILMGDA
+641 GVPILMGDN
-650 LARHLG
+650 LAQHLSG
-656 EFAIL
+656 FAVV

-670 RDHAETVHVLLGDE
+670 RDKGETVHVLLGDE
-684 ALRASP
+684 LVRQSP
-690 QFKTFEQAHQAMLAA
+690 PFTSFAAAHRQMLDA
-705 YFAQDWPKAGALND
+705 YFAQSWAKAAEFND
-719 LREQQAAGFGLTKLV
+719 RNEQQAAKFGLTRLV
-734 MLYRDRIAAFAADPP
+734 MLYRDRIAAFAASPP
-749 PAGWDGVFEASSK
+749 PTGWDGVYEPSSK

>member
-1 MITSCQNM
+1 MS
-9 VNRHRGDEGAMA
+9 EGT
-21 ERSARTGRRAS
+21 ARNGRRAS
-32 LPGVIAVLV
+32 LPGVIAVLI
-41 VALLALFPPPLLA
+41 VALLALFPLPLLA
-54 PALERMSFLMFDN
+54 PALERMSFLLFDN
-67 FQRIE
+67 FQRSQ
-72 PRGYQ
+72 PRPYE

-82 IVDIDEESIR
+82 VVDIDEETIR

-99 PRTDIARLTDAL
+99 PRTDIAVLTDRL
-111 ASAGAAAIAYDVV
+111 AEAGAAAIAFDIV

-135 LAKRLVLDP
+135 LARRLVLDP
-144 DARATL
+144 TARATL
-150 SRLPDNDVVL
+150 AALPDNDAVL
-160 AHSFAR
+160 AESFAR

-171 GFFLTHDAYGRTVQP
+171 GFFLTHDAYRRTVRP

-191 LSGNEP
+191 LSGTEP
-197 TDLADFT
+197 TRLASFEN
-204 DAISPLPMLG
+204 AVPPLPELEA
-214 RAASGN
+214 AASGN
-220 GFVSIGTD
+220 GFVSIATD

-243 NAIVPS
+243 PMIVPS

-257 AQGAGSVTIKTG
+257 AQGAGSVMVKTG

-276 GGGEMV
+276 GGGDVV
-282 SLKVGQFEVP
+282 SVKVGQFEVP

-305 PVRSRIIPA
+305 AVPGRTIPA
-314 WKILSGGLS
+314 WKIVSG
-323 ADELRREAEGRII
+323 AMTPEQLRSEIEGRII

-347 LVSTPLQDRELGVM
+347 LVSTPLQDRDLGVM
-361 VHAQAAEQMI
+361 VHAQAAEQII
-371 LGDFLVRP
+371 LGHFLVRP
-379 DWAPGLEIALLLILG
+379 DWAPGLEIVLLLVLG

-399 LLPKIG
+399 LLPRIG
-405 ALKGALAGAS
+405 ALKGALVGAA
-415 AILLTGAGSWYA
+415 AIGLTGAGSWYA
-427 YTAHHFLLDPTWPA
+427 YSAHHFLLDPTWPA
-441 VAVAAA
+441 FGVATA

-488 LELGGVERDMSVL
+488 LELGGTERDMSVL
-501 FADIRSF
+501 FADIRGF
-508 SRISEKLAPSEVISF
+508 SRIAERLAPSEVIGF
-523 LVRFLTPMTDLLLGH
+523 MVKFLTPMTDLLLGH

-555 APLDDPDHHRNAARA
+555 APLDDPDHHVNAARA
-570 ALDMQRRLVNLN
+570 ALAMQQRLADLN
-582 DEMMARGDGTWPG
+582 AEMIARGDGTWPG
-595 EVKIGIGLN
+595 EVKIGVGLN

-641 GVPILMGDA
+641 GVPILMGDN
-650 LARHLG
+650 LAQHLSG
-656 EFAIL
+656 FAVL
-661 PIDRVRVVG
+661 PVDRVRVVG
-670 RDHAETVHVLLGDE
+670 RGHAETVHVLLGDE
-684 ALRASP
+684 KMRGSAEFRA
-690 QFKTFEQAHQAMLAA
+690 FAEAHRAMLDA
-705 YFAQDWPKAGALND
+705 YFAQDWERAADLND
-719 LREQQAAGFGLTKLV
+719 RNEQQSTTFGLTKLV
-734 MLYRDRIAAFAADPP
+734 MLYRERIAAFASAPP
-749 PAGWDGVFEASSK
+749 PADWDGIFEAAAK

>member
-1 MITSCQNM
+1 M
-9 VNRHRGDEGAMA
+9 VKRRGKAD
-21 ERSARTGRRAS
+21 RRAA
-32 LPGVIAVLV
+32 LPGVIAVLL
-41 VALLALFPPPLLA
+41 VALLALFPLPLIA
-54 PALERMSFLMFDN
+54 PALERMSFAIFDN

-72 PRGYQ
+72 PRQYE

-82 IVDIDEESIR
+82 VVDIDEETIR

-99 PRTDIARLTDAL
+99 PRTDLAALTDKL
-111 ASAGAAAIAYDVV
+111 TSAGAAVVAYDVV

-135 LAKRLVLDP
+135 LAKRLALDP
-144 DARATL
+144 QARATL
-150 SRLPDNDVVL
+150 ARLPDNDELL
-160 AHSFAR
+160 AKSFAR
-166 APVVT
+166 SPVVT
-171 GFFLTHDAYGRTVQP
+171 GFFLTHDQYGRTLQP

-191 LSGNEP
+191 ISGGEP
-197 TDLADFT
+197 THLAEFS
-204 DAISPLPMLG
+204 DAIPPLPGLQ
-214 RAASGN
+214 AAATGN
-220 GFVSIGTD
+220 GFVSIATD
-228 SDAIVRRAPLIARNG
+228 SDAIVRRAPLIAHNG
-243 NAIVPS
+243 AAIVPS
-249 LSLDALRV
+249 LSLEALRV
-257 AQGAGSVTIKTG
+257 AQGAGAVIVKTG

-276 GGGEMV
+276 GAGDVV

-305 PVRSRIIPA
+305 PVPGRVIPA
-314 WKILSGGLS
+314 WKIFTGALSPEQLK
-323 ADELRREAEGRII
+323 AEVDGRII

-347 LVSTPLQDRELGVM
+347 LVATPLQDRELGVM

-371 LGDFLVRP
+371 LGHFLIRP

-394 IGIAV
+394 IGLAV
-399 LLPKIG
+399 LVPRIG
-405 ALKGALAGAS
+405 AVKGAAVGAG

-427 YTAHHFLLDPTWPA
+427 YTAHQFLLDPTWPA
-441 VAVAAA
+441 LAVAAA

-488 LELGGVERDMSVL
+488 LELGGTERDMSVL

-508 SRISEKLAPSEVISF
+508 SRISERLAPNEVIAF
-523 LVRFLTPMTDLLLGH
+523 LVRFLTPMTDLLLGY

-555 APLDDPDHHRNAARA
+555 APLDDPDHHVNAARA
-570 ALDMQRRLVNLN
+570 ALAMQERLKALN
-582 DEMMARGDGTWPG
+582 EEMIGRGDGTWPG

-629 LASRLESLSKYY
+629 LASRLEGLSKYY
-641 GVPILMGDA
+641 GVSILMGDA
-650 LARHLG
+650 LAKNLS
-656 EFAIL
+656 EFATL

-670 RDHAETVHVLLGDE
+670 RDAAETVHVLLGDVAMGASYGFMSFEKAHLAVIE
-684 ALRASP
+684 AYYAQKWALAAELNDAN
-690 QFKTFEQAHQAMLAA
+690 EQAAA
-705 YFAQDWPKAGALND
+705 T
-719 LREQQAAGFGLTKLV
+719 FGLTKLV
-734 MLYRDRIAAFAADPP
+734 MLYRDRIAAFAANPP
-749 PAGWDGVFEASSK
+749 SAGWDGIYEASSK

>member
-1 MITSCQNM
+1 M
-9 VNRHRGDEGAMA
+9 V
-21 ERSARTGRRAS
+21 ERTARIGRRAS
-32 LPGVIAVLV
+32 LPGIVAVLLI
-41 VALLALFPPPLLA
+41 ALLALFPPPLLA
-54 PALERMSFLMFDN
+54 PALERMSFLIFDN
-67 FQRIE
+67 FQRFE
-72 PRGYQ
+72 PRPYE

-82 IVDIDEESIR
+82 VVDIDEEAIR

-99 PRTDIARLTDAL
+99 PRTDIAALTDRL
-111 ASAGAAAIAYDVV
+111 AEAGAAAIAYDIV

-135 LAKRLVLDP
+135 LARRLALDP
-144 DARATL
+144 QARATL
-150 SRLPDNDVVL
+150 ARLPDNDVLL
-160 AHSFAR
+160 AQSFAR

-171 GFFLTHDAYGRTVQP
+171 GFFLTRDPARRTVQP

-191 LSGNEP
+191 ISGTEP
-197 TDLADFT
+197 TGLASFS
-204 DAISPLPMLG
+204 DAIPPLPQIE
-214 RAASGN
+214 RAARGN
-220 GFVSIGTD
+220 GFVSISTD

-243 NAIVPS
+243 RAIVPS

-257 AQGAGSVTIKTG
+257 AQGAGSVIVKTS
-269 DGSGEIG
+269 DGSGELG
-276 GGGEMV
+276 GGGDVV

-305 PVRSRIIPA
+305 PVPGRTIPA
-314 WKILSGGLS
+314 WKILTGALGPRQ
-323 ADELRREAEGRII
+323 LRSEVEGRII

-371 LGDFLVRP
+371 LGHFLVRP
-379 DWAPGLEIALLLILG
+379 DWAPGLEIALLLLLG

-405 ALKGALAGAS
+405 ALKGALVGAG

-441 VAVAAA
+441 MGVATA

-508 SRISEKLAPSEVISF
+508 SRIAEKLAPNEVIAF
-523 LVRFLTPMTDLLLGH
+523 LVKFLTPMTDLLLGY

-543 KYIGDAILAFWN
+543 KYIGDAVLAFWN
-555 APLDDPDHHRNAARA
+555 APLDDPDHHVNAARA
-570 ALDMQRRLVNLN
+570 ALAMQQRLADLN
-582 DEMMARGDGTWPG
+582 AEMIARGDGTWPG

-641 GVPILMGDA
+641 GVPILMGDN
-650 LARHLG
+650 LARHLSA
-656 EFAIL
+656 FAIL

-670 RDHAETVHVLLGDE
+670 RDKGETVHVLLGDE
-684 ALRASP
+684 PVRQSSHFTSLAA
-690 QFKTFEQAHQAMLAA
+690 AHHQMLDA
-705 YFAQDWPKAGALND
+705 YFAQEWEKAAALND
-719 LREQQAAGFGLTKLV
+719 GNEQQAASFGLTRLV
-734 MLYRDRIAAFAADPP
+734 MLYRDRIAAFAANPP
-749 PAGWDGVFEASSK
+749 PTGWDGVYEASSK

>member
-1 MITSCQNM
+1 MS
-9 VNRHRGDEGAMA
+9 EGT
-21 ERSARTGRRAS
+21 ARNGRRAS
-32 LPGVIAVLV
+32 LPGVIAVLL

-54 PALERMSFLMFDN
+54 PALERMSFLLFDN
-67 FQRIE
+67 FQRSQ
-72 PRGYQ
+72 PRPYE

-82 IVDIDEESIR
+82 VVDIDEETIR

-99 PRTDIARLTDAL
+99 PRTDIAVLTDRL
-111 ASAGAAAIAYDVV
+111 AGAGAAAIAFDIV

-135 LAKRLVLDP
+135 LARRLALDP
-144 DARATL
+144 AARATL
-150 SRLPDNDVVL
+150 AALPDNDAVL
-160 AHSFAR
+160 AESFAR

-171 GFFLTHDAYGRTVQP
+171 GFFLTYDAYRRTVRP

-191 LSGNEP
+191 LSGTEP
-197 TDLADFT
+197 TRLASFDN
-204 DAISPLPMLG
+204 AVPPLPELEA
-214 RAASGN
+214 AASGN
-220 GFVSIGTD
+220 GFVSIATD

-243 NAIVPS
+243 PIIVPS

-257 AQGAGSVTIKTG
+257 AQGAGSVIVKTS

-276 GGGEMV
+276 GGGDVV

-305 PVRSRIIPA
+305 AVPGRTIPA
-314 WKILSGGLS
+314 WKIMSG
-323 ADELRREAEGRII
+323 AMTPEQLRGEVGGRII

-347 LVSTPLQDRELGVM
+347 LVSTPLQDRDLGVM
-361 VHAQAAEQMI
+361 VHAQAAEQII
-371 LGDFLVRP
+371 LGHFLVRP
-379 DWAPGLEIALLLILG
+379 DWAPGLEIVLLLVLG

-399 LLPKIG
+399 LLPRIG
-405 ALKGALAGAS
+405 ALKGALVGAA
-415 AILLTGAGSWYA
+415 AIGLTGAGSWYA

-441 VAVAAA
+441 FGVATA

-488 LELGGVERDMSVL
+488 LELGGTERDMSVL
-501 FADIRSF
+501 FADIRGF
-508 SRISEKLAPSEVISF
+508 SRIAERLAPSEVIGF
-523 LVRFLTPMTDLLLGH
+523 MVKFLTPMTDLLLGH

-555 APLDDPDHHRNAARA
+555 APLDDPDHHINAARA
-570 ALDMQRRLVNLN
+570 ALAMQQRLADLN
-582 DEMMARGDGTWPG
+582 TEMIARGDGTWPG
-595 EVKIGIGLN
+595 EVKIGVGLN

-641 GVPILMGDA
+641 GVPILMGDN
-650 LARHLG
+650 LAQHLNG
-656 EFAIL
+656 FAIL
-661 PIDRVRVVG
+661 PVDRVRVVG
-670 RDHAETVHVLLGDE
+670 RGHAETVHVLLGDE
-684 ALRASP
+684 KMHGSAEFIA
-690 QFKTFEQAHQAMLAA
+690 FADAHRAMLDA
-705 YFAQDWPKAGALND
+705 YFAQDWGRAADLND
-719 LREQQAAGFGLTKLV
+719 RIEQQSTRFGLTKLV
-734 MLYRDRIAAFAADPP
+734 MLYRERIAAFASAPP
-749 PAGWDGVFEASSK
+749 PADWDGIYEAAAK

>member
-1 MITSCQNM
+1 M
-9 VNRHRGDEGAMA
+9 V
-21 ERSARTGRRAS
+21 ERTARTDRHAA
-32 LPGVIAVLV
+32 LPGVIAVLLV
-41 VALLALFPPPLLA
+41 GLLALFPPPLIA
-54 PALERMSFLMFDN
+54 PALERMSLAMFDN

-72 PRGYQ
+72 PRPYE

-82 IVDIDEESIR
+82 VVDIDEETIR

-99 PRTDIARLTDAL
+99 PRTDIAALTDRLSA
-111 ASAGAAAIAYDVV
+111 AGAAAIAFDVV

-135 LAKRLVLDP
+135 LAKLLALDP
-144 DARATL
+144 AARATL
-150 SRLPDNDVVL
+150 ARLPDNDAVL
-160 AHSFAR
+160 ATSFAG

-171 GFFLTHDAYGRTVQP
+171 GFFLTHDAYHRVVQP

-191 LSGNEP
+191 LSGGEP
-197 TDLADFT
+197 THLARFS
-204 DAISPLPMLG
+204 DAIPPLPEFQ
-214 RAASGN
+214 AAAQGN
-220 GFVSIGTD
+220 GFVSIATD
-228 SDAIVRRAPLIARNG
+228 SDAIVRRASLIAHNG
-243 NAIVPS
+243 AAIVPS
-249 LSLDALRV
+249 LSLEALRV
-257 AQGAGSVTIKTG
+257 AQGAGSVIVKTG

-276 GGGEMV
+276 GGGDVV

-305 PVRSRIIPA
+305 PVPARVIPA
-314 WKILSGGLS
+314 WKILTGALNP
-323 ADELRREAEGRII
+323 EQLRSEVEGRII

-347 LVSTPLQDRELGVM
+347 LVATPLQDRELGVM

-371 LGDFLVRP
+371 LGHFLVRP
-379 DWAPGLEIALLLILG
+379 DWAPGLEIVLLLILG
-394 IGIAV
+394 IGLAV
-399 LLPKIG
+399 LLPRIG
-405 ALKGALAGAS
+405 AVKGAIVGAT

-427 YTAHHFLLDPTWPA
+427 YTAHQFLLDPTWPA
-441 VAVAAA
+441 IGVVAA
-447 YLVQTILTFYREER
+447 YLVQTILTFYREEK

-481 IADDPAL
+481 IADDPSL

-508 SRISEKLAPSEVISF
+508 SRISEKLAPNEVITF
-523 LVRFLTPMTDLLLGH
+523 LVRFLTPMTDLLLEF

-555 APLDDPDHHRNAARA
+555 APLDDPDHRTNAARA
-570 ALDMQRRLVNLN
+570 ALAMQQRLAALN
-582 DEMMARGDGTWPG
+582 REMEARGDGTWPG
-595 EVKIGIGLN
+595 NVKIGIGLN

-629 LASRLESLSKYY
+629 LASRLEGLSKYY
-641 GVPILMGDA
+641 GVPILMADA
-650 LARHLG
+650 LAKHLPD
-656 EFAIL
+656 FAAL
-661 PIDRVRVVG
+661 PIDRVRVMG
-670 RDHAETVHVLLGDE
+670 RDAAETVHVLLGDE
-684 ALRASP
+684 VLRAAP
-690 QFKTFEQAHQAMLAA
+690 DFLALEQAHLAVMAA
-705 YFAQDWPKAGALND
+705 YYAQDWGLAAELND
-719 LREQQAAGFGLTKLV
+719 AHEQAAGAFGLTKLV
-734 MLYRDRIAAFAADPP
+734 MLYRDRIAAFAATPP
-749 PAGWDGVFEASSK
+749 PADWDGVYEASSK